1 MHDLKDPK
9 LWEYSIFFVMGNAG
23 FISSTVGLS
32 LLVAERHE
40 DDDMNPN
47 PKSTILNPR
56 VLYGPSELSLLFWWL
71 PKTPV

>member
-1 MHDLKDPK
+1 MTLRT
-9 LWEYSIFFVMGNAG
+9 LNYGNNGIFLVMGNAG

-71 PKTPV
+71 LSMVIV